1 MDMPDEKLDRMLAEA
16 SRDWRVP
23 PAPPLDVLWA
33 RIEAA
38 HFDAPRARRGP
49 GARWWAMTGTGVAA
63 ALLLGVGIGR
73 WSAPPSA
80 PPSARPVA
88 SAQETVVGDDAPPLT
103 LPPGTSGPS
112 AHAATRYLDQT
123 VALLATLPQGA
134 RDARAER
141 SAAQASELL
150 VTTRMLLDS
159 PVAENDPEMRDLLD
173 DLELVLAQIARLSE
187 SRARRAELELINEA
201 IEQREVLP
209 RLREFAAGISASE

>member
-23 PAPPLDVLWA
+23 TAAPLDEMWA
-33 RIEAA
+33 RVEAA

-49 GARWWAMTGTGVAA
+49 GARWWAMMGTGVAA

-73 WSAPPSA
+73 WSASQPP
-80 PPSARPVA
+80 RPVA
-88 SAQETVVGDDAPPLT
+88 SAQEAVVGDDAPPLT
-103 LPPGTSGPS
+103 LPPGTSGPY

-173 DLELVLAQIARLSE
+173 DLELVLAQIARLRE

>member
-1 MDMPDEKLDRMLAEA
+1 MHMPDDKLDRMLAEA

-23 PAPPLDVLWA
+23 PAPPLEEMWS

-38 HFDAPRARRGP
+38 HFDAPRVRRGP
-49 GARWWAMTGTGVAA
+49 GARWWSMMGAGLAA

-73 WSAPPSA
+73 WSASQPERA
-80 PPSARPVA
+80 VA
-88 SAQETVVGDDAPPLT
+88 AAQEAIVGDDAPPIV
-103 LPPGTSGPS
+103 PPAGTSGPYAS
-112 AHAATRYLDQT
+112 AATRYLDQT
-123 VALLATLPQGA
+123 VALLATLPQGG
-134 RDARAER
+134 RDARADR

-187 SRARRAELELINEA
+187 SRVRRAELELINEA